1 MDALNYLQELVRF
14 PSVSSTSNEAVSDR
28 VSEYLERLGCEVE
41 RLEYHDAEGVK
52 KVSVVGKR
60 GPGEGGLAYFAH
72 TDVVPADDWHDTQT
86 GPFQPVVK
94 NGRCYARGSCDM
106 KGSLACFL
114 AALEQFPDATLAA
127 PVYVTCTAD
136 EEVGFGGAAD
146 VVKRSRWYREMAET
160 QPRVIIGEPTLLE
173 VVYAHKGVAGFRVI
187 SHGRSAHSSTRDGVN
202 ANLAMIPFLQ
212 EMKAIHDETE
222 RESRWQND
230 EFDPPT
236 VTWNIGINDHTHA
249 VNITPP
255 QSVCTVYF
263 RPMPGTDVDALLNRV
278 RACAES
284 LGLEYQEKIVGNSV
298 YTPPDSQFVTE
309 MLEQTGQPQA
319 KTVAYGTDATMFTEL
334 KNLVVCG
341 PGDIAQAHTND
352 EWIGLEQLEQG
363 TALYA
368 SLIRKYCLGS

>member
-1 MDALNYLQELVRF
+1 
-14 PSVSSTSNEAVSDR
+14 
-28 VSEYLERLGCEVE
+28 
-41 RLEYHDAEGVK
+41 
-52 KVSVVGKR
+52 
-60 GPGEGGLAYFAH
+60 
-72 TDVVPADDWHDTQT
+72 
-86 GPFQPVVK
+86 
-94 NGRCYARGSCDM
+94 
-106 KGSLACFL
+106 
-114 AALEQFPDATLAA
+114 
-127 PVYVTCTAD
+127 
-136 EEVGFGGAAD
+136 
-146 VVKRSRWYREMAET
+146 
-160 QPRVIIGEPTLLE
+160 
-173 VVYAHKGVAGFRVI
+173 
-187 SHGRSAHSSTRDGVN
+187 
-202 ANLAMIPFLQ
+202 
-212 EMKAIHDETE
+212 MKAIHDETE